1 METVLRELV
10 QREGFETVF
19 NALREI
25 VTKEYERANR
35 DYQFFLSVTKAEA
48 AQKDSAPASMAA
60 APPAPATVTVQKDG
74 EAVAENTIE
83 APEAVPE
90 AVATDPPA
98 PATPTKTVAIH
109 SNPPSAPKKIIRK
122 RS

>member
-35 DYQFFLSVTKAEA
+35 DYQFFLNVTKAV
-48 AQKDSAPASMAA
+48 PAA
-60 APPAPATVTVQKDG
+60 ATPATVTVQKES
-74 EAVAENTIE
+74 EATAENTIE
-83 APEAVPE
+83 TPVPE
-90 AVATDPPA
+90 AVQNDSEAF
-98 PATPTKTVAIH
+98 ATPTKTVAIK
-109 SNPPSAPKKIIRK
+109 SNVPSAPKKIIRK